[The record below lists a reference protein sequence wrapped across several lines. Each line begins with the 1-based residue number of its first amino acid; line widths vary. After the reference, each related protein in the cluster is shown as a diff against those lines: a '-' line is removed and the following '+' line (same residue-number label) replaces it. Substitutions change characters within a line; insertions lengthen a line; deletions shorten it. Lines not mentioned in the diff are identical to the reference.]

1 MALPTAILL
10 FKKKASSSTLM
21 GVNMKVSLIKIN
33 VKDKVRKGI
42 GGDSY
47 LRTCCCS
54 KLYCSLFSKRQVLL
68 HKWKSL

>member
-33 VKDKVRKGI
+33 VKDKVRKEI